1 MKIKS
6 GLNQFA
12 NGSVLLAVTGDYQAK
27 FFVAGD
33 GEIDLVSE
41 IKPEAMEHRDNE
53 GFFGGKKGGSKGR
66 MGSPSNEAPKEYLF
80 KKFAVKFKTEIAQL
94 EEKNLPIYLFSP
106 AMIHNQLAAVLPK
119 ALAKRIVMNIPG
131 NFMQLKPFE
140 LIEKLAK
147 KMPKGAP
154 ITNEKARKLLKK

>member
-6 GLNQFA
+6 SLNQFK
-12 NGSVLLAVTGDYQAK
+12 NESVLLAVTGDYQAK

-33 GEIDLVSE
+33 GEINLAAE
-41 IKPEAMEHRDNE
+41 IKAEPVEKRGNE

-66 MGSPSNEAPKEYLF
+66 MGSPSFEVPKEYLF
-80 KKFAVKFKTEIAQL
+80 NKFAVKFKAVVATL
-94 EEKNLPIYLFSP
+94 EQKNLPIYLFAPS
-106 AMIHNQLAAVLPK
+106 MIHNQLAESLPK
-119 ALAKRIVMNIPG
+119 AIAKRIVMNIPG
-131 NFMQLKPFE
+131 NFLQLKPFD

-154 ITNEKARKLLKK
+154 VMNEKARKLLKK